1 MDVHCRWAPTAD
13 EASTAP
19 IEKCANCVVRRV
31 AAASARA
38 KRSVSKVAVVA
49 LKSPSRGSSAAQTG
63 QVRPASAQLT

>member
-13 EASTAP
+13 EASTSP

-38 KRSVSKVAVVA
+38 KRSVSKVA